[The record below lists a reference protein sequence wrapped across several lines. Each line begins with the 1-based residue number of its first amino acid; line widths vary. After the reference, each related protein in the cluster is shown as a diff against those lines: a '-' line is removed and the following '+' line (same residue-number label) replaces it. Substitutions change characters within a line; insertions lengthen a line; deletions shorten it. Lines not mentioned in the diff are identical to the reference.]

1 MIQPL
6 FKDKWL
12 QGILTAAGRREV
24 MRDKSLTSREMLDV
38 GSYLHCLGTST
49 LSRDIA
55 LGNANVGRQ
64 NIRAV
69 ATIAD
74 YFYCESLGFPNSSC
88 VIKVRT
94 DESFH
99 H

>member
-1 MIQPL
+1 M
-6 FKDKWL
+6 
-12 QGILTAAGRREV
+12 
-24 MRDKSLTSREMLDV
+24 MRDKSLISQEILDV
-38 GSYLHCLGTST
+38 GSYLHCLGTLT

-64 NIRAV
+64 NIRAI

-74 YFYCESLGFPNSSC
+74 YFCCESLGFPNSLC